1 MSDYLTNPTPAHTTV
16 AQWNAIAA
24 DTWALVPPDAHDR
37 FLEWMLKNQDSVR
50 DIYEAGPEWRHALVS
65 LFSRDSGLTTVRF

>member
-1 MSDYLTNPTPAHTTV
+1 MPDYSTNPRPPRATV

-24 DTWALVPPDAHDR
+24 DTWALVPPNAHDR
-37 FLEWMLKNQDSVR
+37 FLGWMLKNQDSVR

-65 LFSRDSGLTTVRF
+65 FFLVSQA